1 MTKIFF
7 YYQFLNMTRIRY
19 KLILRHNLVEK
30 SKNRKRKTHKKRKA
44 KELVTKKTI
53 DHYHISWYTV
63 GNV

>member
-1 MTKIFF
+1 
-7 YYQFLNMTRIRY
+7 MTRIRY

-30 SKNRKRKTHKKRKA
+30 SKHRKRKTHKKRKA